1 MFTRLLPV
9 LALTSVPA
17 LAQNIVPVAYE
28 SFDYTVNLGIGN
40 GNGYAGAGW
49 FTEWWSGN
57 NGDHAI
63 ITSPSLDSVGAK
75 LTTNIENQGT
85 FRLPATGPHQDIAP
99 SGQFGS
105 ADGVMWFRFRSQR
118 VDPAGDVYGGFS
130 LFTQFGAEHIFL
142 GCPGGAEEWGIEDP
156 ATGNRATV
164 PGTDPDI
171 EAQIVV
177 RITFTGA
184 GETVDMWVDP
194 ASTHPTTTPDATLL
208 KGDFEWNECR
218 FQSGA
223 SQGGVTGWHFDE
235 LVIEKEVAT
244 DQVGTTYCFITPNSA
259 GPGASITA
267 TGSGIAANNDVTL
280 HMTGLPTNQ
289 FCLFIAARVPGYV
302 QNPGGAQGNICIG
315 SPIARFSSAAGYSLP
330 NSGATGTVSQQIN
343 LGSIPLTPAVPVLP
357 GETWCFQGWYR
368 DNNPTPTSNFSDAIF
383 MVFQ

>member
-28 SFDYTVNLGIGN
+28 SFDYTTNLGVGN

-57 NGDHAI
+57 NGDHAL
-63 ITSPSLDSVGAK
+63 ITAPSMDGVGAK

-85 FRLPATGPHQDIAP
+85 FRLPASAVHQDIAP

-105 ADGVMWFRFRSQR
+105 ADAVMWFRFRSER
-118 VDPAGDVYGGFS
+118 IDPAGDVYGGFS
-130 LFTQFGAEHIFL
+130 LFTQFGPEHIFI
-142 GCPGGAEEWGIEDP
+142 GCPGGAEAWGMEDP
-156 ATGNRATV
+156 ATGNQALV
-164 PGTDPDI
+164 AGSDPDVA
-171 EAQIVV
+171 AQIVV
-177 RITFTGA
+177 RITFTAA
-184 GETVDMWVDP
+184 GETADMWIDP
-194 ASTHPTTTPDATLL
+194 ATTHPTSTPDATLPL
-208 KGDFEWNECR
+208 GDFEWNEVR
-218 FQSGA
+218 FQSGVP
-223 SQGGVTGWHFDE
+223 QGGITGWNFDE

-244 DQVGTTYCFITPNSA
+244 DQVGTTYCFITPNSVGA
-259 GPGASITA
+259 GASITA
-267 TGSGIAANNDVTL
+267 TGSNFVADNDLTL
-280 HMTGLPTNQ
+280 HMTDLPTSQ

-302 QNPGGAQGNICIG
+302 QNPGGAQGNLCIG
-315 SPIARFSSAAGYSLP
+315 SPIARFGPQAGYSLP
-330 NSGATGTVSQQIN
+330 NSGTSGTVSQQIN
-343 LGSIPLTPAVPVLP
+343 LGSIPLSPAVPVLP

>member
-28 SFDYTVNLGIGN
+28 SFDYTTNLGVGN

-57 NGDHAI
+57 NGDHAL
-63 ITSPSLDSVGAK
+63 ITAPSMDGVGAK

-85 FRLPATGPHQDIAP
+85 FRLPASGVHMDIAP

-105 ADGVMWFRFRSQR
+105 ADAVMWFRFRSER
-118 VDPAGDVYGGFS
+118 IDPAGDVYGGFS
-130 LFTQFGAEHIFL
+130 LFTQFGPEHIFI
-142 GCPGGAEEWGIEDP
+142 GCPGGAEAWGMEDP
-156 ATGNRATV
+156 ATGNQALV
-164 PGTDPDI
+164 AGSDPDVA
-171 EAQIVV
+171 AQIVV
-177 RITFTGA
+177 RITFTAA
-184 GETVDMWVDP
+184 GETADMWIDP
-194 ASTHPTTTPDATLL
+194 ASTHPTSTPDATLL
-208 KGDFEWNECR
+208 MGDFEWNEVR
-218 FQSGA
+218 FQSGVP
-223 SQGGVTGWHFDE
+223 QGGITGWNFDE

-244 DQVGTTYCFITPNSA
+244 DQVGTTYCFITPNSVGA
-259 GPGASITA
+259 GASITA
-267 TGSGIAANNDVTL
+267 TGSNFVADNDLTL
-280 HMTGLPTNQ
+280 HMTDLPTSQ

-302 QNPGGAQGNICIG
+302 QNPGGAQGNLCIG
-315 SPIARFSSAAGYSLP
+315 SPIARFGPQAGYSLP
-330 NSGATGTVSQQIN
+330 NSGTSGTVSQQIN
-343 LGSIPLTPAVPVLP
+343 LGSIPLSPAVPVLP

>member
-28 SFDYTVNLGIGN
+28 SFDYTTNLGVGN

-57 NGDHAI
+57 NGDHAL
-63 ITSPSLDSVGAK
+63 ITAPSMDGVGAK

-85 FRLPATGPHQDIAP
+85 FRLPASGVHMDIAP

-105 ADGVMWFRFRSQR
+105 ADAVMWFRFRSER
-118 VDPAGDVYGGFS
+118 IDPAGDVYGGFS
-130 LFTQFGAEHIFL
+130 LFTQFGPEHIFI
-142 GCPGGAEEWGIEDP
+142 GCPGGAEAWGMEDP
-156 ATGNRATV
+156 ATGNQALV
-164 PGTDPDI
+164 AGSDPDVA
-171 EAQIVV
+171 AQIVV
-177 RITFTGA
+177 RITFTAA
-184 GETVDMWVDP
+184 GETADMWIDP
-194 ASTHPTTTPDATLL
+194 ASTHPTSTPDATLL
-208 KGDFEWNECR
+208 LGDFEWNEVR
-218 FQSGA
+218 FQSGVP
-223 SQGGVTGWHFDE
+223 QGGITGWNFDE

-244 DQVGTTYCFITPNSA
+244 DQVGTTYCFITPNSVGA
-259 GPGASITA
+259 GASITA
-267 TGSGIAANNDVTL
+267 TGSNFVADNDLTL
-280 HMTGLPTNQ
+280 HMTDLPTSQ

-302 QNPGGAQGNICIG
+302 QNPGGAQGNLCIG
-315 SPIARFSSAAGYSLP
+315 SPIARFSAAAGYSLP